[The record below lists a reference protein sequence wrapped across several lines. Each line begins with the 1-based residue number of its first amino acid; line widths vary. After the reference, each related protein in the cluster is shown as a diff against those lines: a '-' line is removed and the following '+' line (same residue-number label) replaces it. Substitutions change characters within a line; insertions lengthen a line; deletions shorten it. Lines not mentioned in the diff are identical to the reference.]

1 MCIIYK
7 IEQIMIQN
15 KYFII
20 LFLSLIVFT
29 ACGLDNYD
37 APQSELHGK
46 VTYNGQTLG
55 LRGTGEA
62 IQLQLYQ
69 DGYELRDNIPVYVG
83 QDGTFKALL
92 FDGEYKLV
100 TRNQNGPWVNSRDT
114 TIINVKGS
122 TTIDVGVTPY
132 FTISNAN
139 ISLSGSVLSSTFTVN
154 KVVQTENIDY
164 VMLLVSKTHF
174 VDDVAYI
181 GRQDFRGLEAG
192 ALNLSMDLSENQE
205 FATAK
210 ALYARVGVRTAGAD
224 QAIYS
229 EVIKIK

>member
-1 MCIIYK
+1 
-7 IEQIMIQN
+7 MIQN
-15 KYFII
+15 KYLII
-20 LFLSLIVFT
+20 LLLSAMVFT

-46 VTYNGQTLG
+46 ITYNGQALG

-114 TIINVKGS
+114 TVINIKGS
-122 TTIDVGVTPY
+122 STIDVEVTPY

-139 ISLSGSVLSSTFTVN
+139 ITLSGSQLNSTFTVN
-154 KVVQTENIDY
+154 QVVGTANIDY
-164 VMLLVSKTHF
+164 VLLLVSKTNF
-174 VDDVAYI
+174 VDDVSYLA
-181 GRQDFRGLEAG
+181 RRDFDNPEAG

-205 FATAK
+205 VAK
-210 ALYARVGVRTAGAD
+210 AKVLYARVGVRTAGAD

-229 EVIKIK
+229 EVVKLK

>member
-1 MCIIYK
+1 M
-7 IEQIMIQN
+7 
-15 KYFII
+15 
-20 LFLSLIVFT
+20 SLIVFT

>member
-1 MCIIYK
+1 
-7 IEQIMIQN
+7 MIQN